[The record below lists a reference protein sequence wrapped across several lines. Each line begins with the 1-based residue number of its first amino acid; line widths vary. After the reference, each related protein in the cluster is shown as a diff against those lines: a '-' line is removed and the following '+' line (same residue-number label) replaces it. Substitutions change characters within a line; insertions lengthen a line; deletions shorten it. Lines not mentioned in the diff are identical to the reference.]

1 MRLNISFIFL
11 LTPVPLYSSSNTLQV
26 ATMANAVYG
35 VWAKY
40 RMQITGIA
48 AKNFAHG

>member
-1 MRLNISFIFL
+1 
-11 LTPVPLYSSSNTLQV
+11 
-26 ATMANAVYG
+26 MANAVYG

-48 AKNFAHG
+48 AKNFAHELTYDSVLPFVVVVGSKL